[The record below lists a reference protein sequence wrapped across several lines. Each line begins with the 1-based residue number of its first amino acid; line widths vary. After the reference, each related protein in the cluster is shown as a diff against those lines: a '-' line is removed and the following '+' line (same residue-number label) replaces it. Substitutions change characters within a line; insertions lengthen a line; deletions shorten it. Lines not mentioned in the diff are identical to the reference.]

1 MSVNI
6 FLWLHYINKCISFGR
21 PVFWLGSV
29 LIFDEKLV
37 SACAGGYKKNILSC
51 ISKNKNV
58 AKGCLFGSRKF
69 LLQQNCIDFDING
82 LNIIIYH
89 K

>member
-1 MSVNI
+1 M
-6 FLWLHYINKCISFGR
+6 
-21 PVFWLGSV
+21 
-29 LIFDEKLV
+29 
-37 SACAGGYKKNILSC
+37 CAGGYKKNILSC